1 MRYPHDLPE
10 NGTVGFI
17 APSFGAFIEPY
28 HSAFLNAL
36 DVLEE
41 AGFQLKLGPNCF
53 EGSGIGISNT
63 PEACGAEANDFFT
76 DPEVDTIISCGGGEL
91 MCTTL
96 DYVDFDRIREAEPKW
111 FMGFSDNTNF
121 CFLLP
126 TLCDTAAVYG
136 PCAPAF
142 GMEPWHPVLTDALGL
157 LTGEI
162 DEVGTYG
169 MWEIEGLK
177 DEEHPLLPYNTTEE
191 TVLVKYPEE
200 LEETEIYMSGRL
212 LGGNMDLLTV
222 LAGTCYDKVE
232 DFQKRYPDDGIIW
245 FLESCDLSVF
255 DMRRALWHMEHCGWF
270 KTTKGFIIGRP
281 LHYGEEMMGMN
292 QYNAVIEILKKYDV
306 PVIMD
311 ADLGHLP
318 PSMPMIVGAKV
329 EVFCEG
335 NDLRIRF
342 IRE

>member
-1 MRYPHDLPE
+1 
-10 NGTVGFI
+10 
-17 APSFGAFIEPY
+17 
-28 HSAFLNAL
+28 
-36 DVLEE
+36 
-41 AGFQLKLGPNCF
+41 
-53 EGSGIGISNT
+53 
-63 PEACGAEANDFFT
+63 
-76 DPEVDTIISCGGGEL
+76 
-91 MCTTL
+91 CTTL
-96 DYVDFDRIREAEPKW
+96 DFVDFDRIREAEPKW

-142 GMEPWHPVLTDALGL
+142 GMEPWHPVLADALGL

-191 TVLVKYPEE
+191 TILVKYPEE

-306 PVIMD
+306 PIIMD

-318 PSMPMIVGAKV
+318 PSMPMIVGAKA